1 MKDKYDVPTNEGI
14 WKIPRKDKL
23 NTATDKID
31 MSVDKIDN
39 REFYFVTGL
48 CVGALITFVTFT
60 SLLMWE

>member
-1 MKDKYDVPTNEGI
+1 MNEGI
-14 WKIPRKDKL
+14 WKMPTKDKL

-60 SLLMWE
+60 SLLMWG